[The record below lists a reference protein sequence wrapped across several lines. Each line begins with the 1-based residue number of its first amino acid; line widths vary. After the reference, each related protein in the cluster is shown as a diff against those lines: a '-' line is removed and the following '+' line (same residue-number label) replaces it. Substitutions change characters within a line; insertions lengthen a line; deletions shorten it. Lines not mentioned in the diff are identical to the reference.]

1 MIAIIKM
8 AVLRVQSEKLH
19 DCFFSQKNQKK
30 QTTDVDGQCDLLTAR
45 LLDEV
50 GHVLGIPRQTA
61 HSLDLCNNRDGRGAR
76 MATVARS
83 LLAISQTCG
92 H

>member
-1 MIAIIKM
+1 MIAIIKI
-8 AVLRVQSEKLH
+8 AVLEYKVKN
-19 DCFFSQKNQKK
+19 CMTAFSLKKTKK

>member
-8 AVLRVQSEKLH
+8 AVLEYKVKN
-19 DCFFSQKNQKK
+19 CMTVFSLKKTKK

>member
-1 MIAIIKM
+1 MIAIITI
-8 AVLRVQSEKLH
+8 AVLEYKV
-19 DCFFSQKNQKK
+19 KNCTTVFLSKKTKK
-30 QTTDVDGQCDLLTAR
+30 QTTDVDGQCDLPTAR